1 MRMIDI
7 IEKKKNKGALTRKE
21 IRFWI
26 EGMTK
31 GEIPDYQTSALAMAV
46 VLNGMK
52 KEEAYYLTGA
62 MRDSGDRLSLAK
74 IKGIKVDKHSTGG
87 VGDKTSLILL
97 PIVASCGAKVAKM
110 SGRGLGHTGGTLDK
124 LESIPGLSVS
134 MDEDRFIKQV
144 NDIGIAI
151 IGQTASLAPAD
162 KILYALRDVTSTVDS
177 IPLIASS
184 VMSKKLASGAD
195 TILLDVTVGK
205 GAFMKN
211 IKSATEL
218 ANLMINIGR
227 YHHKEVAVVLSNMN
241 EPLGSAVGNSLEIK
255 EVIDCLKGNW
265 KKDIK
270 ELIYQCA
277 SIMLEQAKIVK
288 NMKEAYPLIDRVID
302 NGEAFNKF
310 KEMVA
315 SQGGDT
321 SYLDDP
327 SKFLEAKYRID
338 LLARNEGY
346 IKDID
351 ALVIGKASMRL
362 GAGRETKLD
371 NIDMSAGIYLHKK
384 CGDYVIKGEPLLT
397 LYTSKEDI
405 EEIKEYIYSA
415 YKVSSK
421 PQCVKPIIMKVMK
434 A

>member
-1 MRMIDI
+1 MRMVDI
-7 IEKKKNKGALTRKE
+7 IEKKKNKGTLTRKE

-31 GEIPDYQTSALAMAV
+31 GEIPDYQTSALAMAI

-52 KEEAYYLTGA
+52 KEEVYYLTGA
-62 MRDSGDRLSLAK
+62 MRDSGDRLSLTK

-218 ANLMINIGR
+218 AHLMINIGR

-255 EVIDCLKGNW
+255 EVIECLKGNW

-288 NMKEAYPLIDRVID
+288 NMKEAYPLIDRVIN
-302 NGEAFNKF
+302 NGKAFNKF

-327 SKFLEAKYRID
+327 SKFLEAKYCID

-384 CGDYVIKGEPLLT
+384 CGDYVAKGEPLLT

-415 YKVSSK
+415 YKVSFK

-434 A
+434 